1 MCQRENLN
9 LNILGSNI
17 EIYAQTSAFLR
28 KNSPHINQKISEPKQ
43 PTDDRTTWPKSPWVV
58 LSTCKGRKKS
68 TGPMSHSCA
77 NLQIRRLSTGAIV
90 AGLWWGGVHM
100 FRCHGGQHYM
110 ANKVD
115 VSNYIVFQHD
125 TFMIG
130 GAFIR
135 TINPAFH
142 RNWWPRTTYVFKNK
156 YLYSVHSHMAARVA
170 LVLNRGAEL
179 RTMAGDGLLTAT
191 STKVFHYASRFL
203 CIQRLCA
210 IGRRGMA
217 PGTWQCHLVDMR
229 RPRCWWHLAPG
240 IAPGLAPGTLQSGT
254 WCGTW
259 HLAPGTWP

>member
-1 MCQRENLN
+1 
-9 LNILGSNI
+9 
-17 EIYAQTSAFLR
+17 
-28 KNSPHINQKISEPKQ
+28 
-43 PTDDRTTWPKSPWVV
+43 
-58 LSTCKGRKKS
+58 
-68 TGPMSHSCA
+68 
-77 NLQIRRLSTGAIV
+77 
-90 AGLWWGGVHM
+90 
-100 FRCHGGQHYM
+100 
-110 ANKVD
+110 
-115 VSNYIVFQHD
+115 
-125 TFMIG
+125 
-130 GAFIR
+130 
-135 TINPAFH
+135 
-142 RNWWPRTTYVFKNK
+142 
-156 YLYSVHSHMAARVA
+156 MAARVA

-259 HLAPGTWP
+259 HLAPGTWHLAPGHDAVILPWHPGLGAGIIAECRICPAVATTIALCTCSS